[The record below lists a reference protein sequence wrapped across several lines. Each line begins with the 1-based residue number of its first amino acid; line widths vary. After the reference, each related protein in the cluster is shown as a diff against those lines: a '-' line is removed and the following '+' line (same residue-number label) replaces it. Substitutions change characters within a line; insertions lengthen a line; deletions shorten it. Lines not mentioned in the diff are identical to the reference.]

1 MSIKQFNATYIRQED
16 RLLFRLNTAEGTEF
30 RLWLTRL
37 MSMSLL
43 GTIRQIIQKDLERKH
58 NPQVAQVIQEFQE
71 EKIKKTANFKDPY
84 VQASKLP
91 LGGDPIL
98 VLGFNLA
105 HKEGQF
111 AINFKLHG
119 DKNLNL
125 NLPSQAIQSLGSL
138 LEQMESKAQWNTDR
152 IASSENISPPKEKS
166 SADILAQKKSLH

>member
-1 MSIKQFNATYIRQED
+1 VSIKQFNATYIRQED

-37 MSMSLL
+37 ISMSLL
-43 GTIRQIIQKDLERKH
+43 STIRQIIQKDLERKH

-91 LGGDPIL
+91 LGSDPIL

-125 NLPSQAIQSLGSL
+125 NLPSQAIQSLSSL
-138 LEQMESKAQWNTDR
+138 LEQMEIKAQWHGSPTMIEDPNTKLTQQPSDNN
-152 IASSENISPPKEKS
+152 S
-166 SADILAQKKSLH
+166 KKLMH

>member
-1 MSIKQFNATYIRQED
+1 VSIKQFNATYIRQED

-37 MSMSLL
+37 ISMSLL
-43 GTIRQIIQKDLERKH
+43 STIRQIIQKDLERKH

-91 LGGDPIL
+91 LGSDPIL

-125 NLPSQAIQSLGSL
+125 NLPSQAIQSLSSL
-138 LEQMESKAQWNTDR
+138 LEQMEIKAQWHGPPTVIENSNTKLSQE
-152 IASSENISPPKEKS
+152 SSDNHN
-166 SADILAQKKSLH
+166 KKLMH